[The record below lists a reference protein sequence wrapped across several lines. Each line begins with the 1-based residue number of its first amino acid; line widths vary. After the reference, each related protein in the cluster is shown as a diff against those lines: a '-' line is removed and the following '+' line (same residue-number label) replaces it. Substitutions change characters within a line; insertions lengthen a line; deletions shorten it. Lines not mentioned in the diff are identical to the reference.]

1 MSAYRRAT
9 LGGLLALVALACGDA
24 PGPLPEGP
32 TLGAYASSERAETY
46 IGPALYAYMDGGAEV
61 FQEYGFSRAWVRR
74 YRRGPR
80 ELLVELYEMKDAPS
94 AAALYSYMR
103 PAGSE
108 RDLAAGC
115 RGSLLGSDVRLAK
128 GRHYLV
134 CRNEDPMATEN
145 AAVRDLCA
153 RVAARLDGTC
163 GVGGLFRDLPSE
175 GRVRGS
181 EMLLVGPL
189 GLNVRPWLAS
199 LGREG
204 FSRGWIAPYALPK
217 GIAEAFRGEYAS
229 PDLARR
235 SLAEL
240 SSTPRPGVVSATH
253 QRSVVVVSGAGASE
267 DHLRALAARLLELG
281 P

>member
-1 MSAYRRAT
+1 VRTSRW
-9 LGGLLALVALACGDA
+9 ALVGGALVLLVLACGGER
-24 PGPLPEGP
+24 GPLPEGS
-32 TLGAYASSERAETY
+32 TLGAYASSGAAESY
-46 IGPALYAYMDGGAEV
+46 IGPTLYAYMDGGAEV

-74 YRRGPR
+74 YRRGAD
-80 ELLVELYEMKDAPS
+80 ELLVELYEMKNVPS

-108 RDLAAGC
+108 ADLGAGC
-115 RGSLLGSDVRLAK
+115 RGSLAGSEAKLAK
-128 GRHYLV
+128 GHHYLV
-134 CRNEDPMATEN
+134 CRNEDPMAKEN

-153 RVAARLDGTC
+153 RVAARLDGPC
-163 GVGGLFRDLPSE
+163 GVGDLFRDLPSE

-181 EMLLVGPL
+181 EILLVGPL
-189 GLNVRPWLAS
+189 GLNLRPWLAS

-253 QRSVVVVSGAGASE
+253 ERSVVVVSGAGASE